1 MTLIS
6 KYAAAL
12 RFLSTDHNGPS
23 FRLVFTRGLVMDGN
37 FKLAHVK
44 QKNPDDDV
52 WLADGHGM
60 VAEDGPYRQH
70 IKNAVEIRE
79 VNYSNIE

>member
-1 MTLIS
+1 
-6 KYAAAL
+6 
-12 RFLSTDHNGPS
+12 
-23 FRLVFTRGLVMDGN
+23 MDRN